1 MNNPITENLPAD
13 LPEDWGLDE
22 TLAPDGTYVG
32 LTEQHGYNYLMAA
45 VNAAQRA
52 AKQLGEALA
61 AAKASDFDAIPDS
74 EKGKANGVAELD
86 SSGKVPAAQLPAMDY
101 DPAGSADAVQ
111 KALNTHTS
119 NKQNPHGVTATQ
131 VGAYTKEQTLQAE
144 MAALYPGLSGDSTP
158 NDAFA
163 FLGNYTQWR
172 WNRRTV
178 VFEEVKGDEETI
190 SFGPADKSF
199 TVDYAS
205 RITID
210 QENGNISLQSPT
222 SYSFTVTGSS
232 SNLDAIENKF
242 NSIKGKYIK
251 SSGDVYFLG
260 ANFTCTSIMSGG
272 SSVYVYLEN
281 AKKISVLKNTGHWE
295 EVRASTDDAY
305 PNSGI
310 HDGYEYV
317 ALGMPLE
324 NAKNRIP
331 VIGSYTGTGVYGEEN
346 KNHISL
352 PGKPLCILIFA
363 NKESSRMFISCESDS
378 GTAVFSSATD
388 DYFNNVYSF
397 DNNGNDLYWYCNYG
411 GSAGGGTGS
420 NASAYGQLNSSGV
433 KYNYIALY
441 GGA

>member
-1 MNNPITENLPAD
+1 MKNRVPKYPGRIKLKDVLTGEELLYDMTRADEPTEDGTPINKETLLTDQTAAMYP
-13 LPEDWGLDE
+13 GLDE
-22 TLAPDGTYVG
+22 
-32 LTEQHGYNYLMAA
+32 
-45 VNAAQRA
+45 
-52 AKQLGEALA
+52 
-61 AAKASDFDAIPDS
+61 S
-74 EKGKANGVAELD
+74 
-86 SSGKVPAAQLPAMDY
+86 
-101 DPAGSADAVQ
+101 
-111 KALNTHTS
+111 
-119 NKQNPHGVTATQ
+119 
-131 VGAYTKEQTLQAE
+131 
-144 MAALYPGLSGDSTP
+144 STP
-158 NDAFA
+158 NDAFF

-172 WNRRTV
+172 WNRRIV

-190 SFGPADKSF
+190 SFGPAAKDF

-205 RITID
+205 GITID

-260 ANFTCTSIMSGG
+260 ANFTFTSLSSGG

-295 EVRASTDDAY
+295 EVRASTNGAY

-331 VIGSYTGTGVYGEEN
+331 VIGSYTGTGVYGKEN

>member
-13 LPEDWGLDE
+13 LPEDWSLDD

-32 LTEQHGYNYLMAA
+32 LTERHGYNYLMAA

-61 AAKASDFDAIPDS
+61 AAKASDFGAIPS
-74 EKGKANGVAELD
+74 TEKGKANGVAELD

-111 KALNTHTS
+111 QALNTHTN
-119 NKQNPHGVTATQ
+119 NKQNPHGVTAAQ
-131 VGAYTKEQTLQAE
+131 VGAYTKDETLTDQT
-144 MAALYPGLSGDSTP
+144 AAMYPGLDESSTP
-158 NDAFA
+158 NDAFF
-163 FLGNYTQWR
+163 FLGNYTRWR

-190 SFGPADKSF
+190 SFGPAAKDF

-205 RITID
+205 GITID

-222 SYSFTVTGSS
+222 SYSFTVTSSS

-260 ANFTCTSIMSGG
+260 ANFTCTSLSSGG

-281 AKKISVLKNTGHWE
+281 VKKISVLKNTGHWE
-295 EVRASTDDAY
+295 EVRASTNGAY

>member
-61 AAKASDFDAIPDS
+61 AAKASDFGAIPAT
-74 EKGKANGVAELD
+74 EKGKENGVAELD
-86 SSGKVPAAQLPAMDY
+86 SSGKVPAAQLPDMDY

-131 VGAYTKEQTLQAE
+131 VGAYTKDETLTDQTAE
-144 MAALYPGLSGDSTP
+144 MYPGLDESSTP

-190 SFGPADKSF
+190 SFGPADNSF
-199 TVDYAS
+199 TVEYAS

-210 QENGNISLQSPT
+210 QESGNISLQSPT
-222 SYSFTVTGSS
+222 SYSFTVTSSS
-232 SNLDAIENKF
+232 SNIDAIENKF

-281 AKKISVLKNTGHWE
+281 MKKISVLKNTGPWE

-310 HDGYEYV
+310 DDGYEYI

-324 NAKNRIP
+324 NAKNSLI
-331 VIGSYTGTGVYGEEN
+331 VNGSFIGTGESN
-346 KNHISL
+346 KIYLTSKPKFLFIIRVDSTDIQVADVMSFSTATAGRSIS
-352 PGKPLCILIFA
+352 
-363 NKESSRMFISCESDS
+363 
-378 GTAVFSSATD
+378 
-388 DYFNNVYSF
+388 Y
-397 DNNGNDLYWYCNYG
+397 
-411 GSAGGGTGS
+411 
-420 NASAYGQLNSSGV
+420 SSGAGKIYITFEDDGFV
-433 KYNYIALY
+433 LPKGENSMNDIGVNYEYVAWL
-441 GGA
+441 